1 MKTLDRYV
9 IREILPPL
17 FLSLLIFTFILE
29 IPPVMQQLEQLVAK
43 GVPWGVAGRILLT
56 LIPQALGLTI
66 PMALLVG
73 LLIGLGRMSNDREA
87 VALLACGV
95 SPYRLLRPVL
105 GLALIGAVAHLY
117 VMIRAIPD
125 ANQTFR
131 EITYD
136 IVSKRVENDVQPQ
149 VFFEDFPGW
158 VLYARDV
165 PQGGSGWKDVLVADT
180 HKPEAPVLYLAR
192 QGRLILDR
200 ARRTVDLVLQ
210 DGTQYSTTGTSGRET
225 QTYRFPKELIVALD
239 PETVFPRMEL
249 QRGINELTITNL
261 RKLAADKLKAGFP
274 AHTEIIAIQQKFSF
288 PFACLVFA
296 VIGLAL
302 GLTVAREGKLA
313 GFVVGIAVIFA
324 YYVLM
329 YLADSI
335 AKGYYLTAKAEGTLA
350 IAQLARWVPN
360 IVLLP
365 LGIIALIWR
374 ARWAEGRLPFRSINR
389 VGSWI
394 VERWRRRRAEN
405 EQTGTSGLG
414 PRASDLG
421 ARTSDLGPRA
431 SDLGPRASDLGSR
444 KKDTVLVIRVPRLT
458 WLSPNILDRYISRIY
473 LRTAAIAFAA
483 LLGLFYISTFIDRAD
498 KIFKGQASTAK
509 VAVLLAYSTPQFIY
523 YVIPIAALLSVLVT
537 FGLLSRTSELSVMKA
552 CGISLYRI
560 AAPLLLLAMAWSGIL
575 FGLEQQ
581 VMARANRRADALD
594 AEIRGRPPRTFN
606 PLTRRWLIAR
616 DGAIY
621 HYSYFDPAR
630 LALDNLTIY
639 RPATDAWQ
647 LASQTFAQH
656 ATWSDGQW
664 QAVNGWEQHFTGRG
678 ARWQAV
684 PQRSLTLEP
693 PDYFETEQPLA
704 EMMTVRQLKNFI
716 DELSASGFNIVPLSV
731 ELQKKIAFPFV
742 TVVMTLLAVPFGMTT
757 GKRGTL
763 YGIGIGIVIA
773 LTYWTAVGAFAAV
786 GKAGLLSP
794 GLAGWAPNV
803 LAAGGAAYLL
813 LTART

>member
-1 MKTLDRYV
+1 MKILDRYV
-9 IREILPPL
+9 VREILPPL

-56 LIPQALGLTI
+56 LIPQALGLPI

-105 GLALIGAVAHLY
+105 GLALLLGLVHLY
-117 VMIRAIPD
+117 VMIWAIPD

-165 PQGGSGWKDVLVADT
+165 PQGGGGWKDVLVADT

-192 QGRLILDR
+192 QGRLVLDR
-200 ARRTVDLVLQ
+200 EKRTVDLILQ
-210 DGTQYSTTGTSGRET
+210 DGMQYSNTGPGGRET
-225 QTYRFPKELIVALD
+225 ETYRFPKELFVGLD
-239 PETVFPRMEL
+239 PQTVFPRMEL
-249 QRGINELTITNL
+249 QRGVNELPIAEL

-313 GFVVGIAVIFA
+313 GFVVGIGVIFA

-329 YLADSI
+329 YLSDSV
-335 AKGYYLTAKAEGTLA
+335 AKGYYMSTRAQGTLA
-350 IAQLARWVPN
+350 IAQVARWVPN

-365 LGIIALIWR
+365 LGIIALVWR
-374 ARWAEGRLPFRSINR
+374 ARWAEGRLPFRSINTL
-389 VGSWI
+389 GSWI
-394 VERWRRRRAEN
+394 VERWKRRRGASEPP
-405 EQTGTSGLG
+405 QTANQG
-414 PRASDLG
+414 R
-421 ARTSDLGPRA
+421 RTSEIGPPSWA
-431 SDLGPRASDLGSR
+431 PGSR
-444 KKDTVLVIRVPRLT
+444 RKRPVLVIRVPRMT
-458 WLSPNILDRYISRIY
+458 WFAPNILDRYISRIY
-473 LRTAAIAFAA
+473 LRAAAISFAA

-498 KIFKGQASTAK
+498 KIFKGQASTTQ
-509 VAVLLAYSTPQFIY
+509 VAVLLAYYTPQFVY

-560 AAPLLLLAMAWSGIL
+560 AAPLLLLSIAWSGVL

-621 HYSYFDPAR
+621 HYSYFDPTK
-630 LALDNLTIY
+630 LTLDNLVIY
-639 RPATDAWQ
+639 RPAKEGWQ
-647 LASQTFAQH
+647 LASQTFAQRVI
-656 ATWSDGQW
+656 WSDGQW
-664 QAVNGWEQHFTGRG
+664 QAVNGWEQDFTGKS

-684 PQRSLTLEP
+684 PQRALALEA

-704 EMMTVRQLKNFI
+704 EMMTVPQLKNFI

-773 LTYWTAVGAFAAV
+773 LSYWIGVGAFAAV

-794 GLAGWAPNV
+794 LLAGWAPNV

>member
-1 MKTLDRYV
+1 MKILDRYV
-9 IREILPPL
+9 FREILPPL

-105 GLALIGAVAHLY
+105 SLAMIGGLAHLY
-117 VMIRAIPD
+117 VMTWAIPD

-165 PQGGSGWKDVLVADT
+165 PQGGGGWKDVLVADT
-180 HKPEAPVLYLAR
+180 HKPDAPVLYLAR

-210 DGTQYSTTGTSGRET
+210 DGTQYSNSGPSGRET

-239 PETVFPRMEL
+239 PQTVFPRMEL
-249 QRGINELTITNL
+249 QRGVNELRIADL
-261 RKLAADKLKAGFP
+261 QKLAAEKLKAGLP

-329 YLADSI
+329 YLADSV
-335 AKGYYLTAKAEGTLA
+335 AKGYYLSAKAEGTLA

-389 VGSWI
+389 LGNWI
-394 VERWRRRRAEN
+394 AERWKRQWATAVHPADPASRPSTRSELSEPVEGRTSRPGNARRR
-405 EQTGTSGLG
+405 GTI
-414 PRASDLG
+414 
-421 ARTSDLGPRA
+421 
-431 SDLGPRASDLGSR
+431 
-444 KKDTVLVIRVPRLT
+444 VVIRVPRMT

-473 LRTAAIAFAA
+473 LRTAAISFAA

-509 VAVLLAYSTPQFIY
+509 VAVLLAYYTPQFIY

-560 AAPLLLLAMAWSGIL
+560 AAPLLLLSMAWSGVL

-606 PLTRRWLIAR
+606 PLTRRWLIGR
-616 DGAIY
+616 DGSIY
-621 HYSYFDPAR
+621 HYSYFDPTR
-630 LALDNLTIY
+630 LALDNLAIY
-639 RPATDAWQ
+639 RPVKDAWQ
-647 LASQTFAQH
+647 LASQTFAQRV
-656 ATWSDGQW
+656 TWGDGQW
-664 QAVNGWEQHFTGRG
+664 QAVNGWEQNFTGPG
-678 ARWQAV
+678 ARWRAV
-684 PQRSLTLEP
+684 PQRTLALEA

-704 EMMTVRQLKNFI
+704 EMMTVPQLKGFI
-716 DELSASGFNIVPLSV
+716 DELAASGFNSVPLSV
-731 ELQKKIAFPFV
+731 ELQKKVAFPFV

-773 LTYWTAVGAFAAV
+773 LTYWIAVGAFGAV

-794 GLAGWAPNV
+794 VLAGWAPNV
-803 LAAGGAAYLL
+803 LAASGAAYLL